1 MVVMDGLDSEV
12 VSVLSEDQCWQL
24 LARGEVGRIAVA
36 LRGEPD
42 IFPVNY
48 VVDATR
54 ILFRTAPGSKL
65 AELSVNP
72 RVAFE
77 VEEYD
82 GAFAAS
88 VVVKGVAERM
98 ELQREID
105 EADAL
110 PLAPWI
116 PTLKYQW
123 VRIVVTTISGRRFA
137 RRPEPDRY
145 AASATDA

>member
-1 MVVMDGLDSEV
+1 MTATPVWA
-12 VSVLSEDQCWQL
+12 LSEDECWNL
-24 LARGEVGRIAVA
+24 LARGELGRLAVTVQ
-36 LRGEPD
+36 GEPD

-48 VVDATR
+48 VTDGARV
-54 ILFRTAPGSKL
+54 LFRTAPGSKL

-77 VEEYD
+77 VDEHD
-82 GAFAAS
+82 DRSAAS
-88 VVVKGVAERM
+88 VVVKGVATRL

-116 PTLKYQW
+116 PTLKYRW
-123 VRIVVTTISGRRFA
+123 VRISPTSITGRRFE
-137 RRPEPDRY
+137 RGREPDRY
-145 AASATDA
+145 VASANDQWT